1 MKAKRNKTRRRGMAL
16 IVVLII
22 IMAITVLSMGFL
34 SRSDVELACGE
45 NMILKTQMDYLAE
58 SALEH
63 AKGLI
68 LNPQD
73 VASEYWA
80 GAEDQQLVAGSD
92 DYYDVAIARDDP
104 NNLCNYFISCE
115 AYRLKGGEQI
125 GRSSLQAELRI
136 DPYIAYWQS
145 GDESISSQ
153 VTITGDVYC
162 DSSVQILGVVNG
174 DVFAAGSITGGAQVS
189 GQKYGDVTTAPVSSP
204 GLAYSD
210 FYPQYYY
217 DGSGPYTAQTLDPN
231 YDAFFPGPG
240 TNNPASVYYRDGDL
254 NLKSNIVINGTLVVK
269 HDLTFDEDA
278 DVTVTPL
285 KNMPALIVGHDLQM
299 QKDNLR
305 LTVNGLAQID
315 HHIDMSNK
323 TGSRITVRGAMC
335 VLDKG
340 IMNTTGCIVEIT
352 AAPDKAAIEVWSGP
366 GMAQRWS
373 PAAGAFFKG
382 IERR

>member
-1 MKAKRNKTRRRGMAL
+1 MPGKRNKTRRRGMAL
-16 IVVLII
+16 IVVLIV

-92 DYYDVAIARDDP
+92 DYYDVNVAK
-104 NNLCNYFISCE
+104 LGELNYRITST
-115 AYRLKGGEQI
+115 AYREKGGEQI
-125 GRSSLQAELRI
+125 GCSSLTAELRL

-145 GDESISSQ
+145 GDQPISSQ

-162 DSSVQILGVVNG
+162 NSNLVIGGVVNG
-174 DVFAAGSITGGAQVS
+174 DAYANGSIAGNAI
-189 GQKYGDVTTAPVSSP
+189 GQEYANVSSP
-204 GLAYSD
+204 PVGLPGLVYSD
-210 FYPQYYY
+210 FDSTYYIGSTQYSVGIIGAADLNDITLGPTAGNPAGIYYY
-217 DGSGPYTAQTLDPN
+217 DGALNLRGNIYITGMLVVRTDLLLGNNANATITAVKN
-231 YDAFFPGPG
+231 FPALLVGQNIIMLN
-240 TNNPASVYYRDGDL
+240 NNPTLSITGFAQVDG
-254 NLKSNIVINGTLVVK
+254 
-269 HDLTFDEDA
+269 
-278 DVTVTPL
+278 
-285 KNMPALIVGHDLQM
+285 
-299 QKDNLR
+299 
-305 LTVNGLAQID
+305 
-315 HHIDMSNK
+315 HIDMGDK
-323 TGSRITVRGAMC
+323 TGSSINVLGALY
-335 VLDKG
+335 VLGGG

-352 AAPDKAAIEVWSGP
+352 AAPDKAAIEIWPEP
-366 GMAQRWS
+366 GTAQRWS

-382 IERR
+382 IER

>member
-1 MKAKRNKTRRRGMAL
+1 MAL

-92 DYYDVAIARDDP
+92 DYYDVAIVRDDP
-104 NNLCNYFISCE
+104 NLCNYFINCE
-115 AYRLKGGEQI
+115 AYRLKGGQRI
-125 GRSSLQAELRI
+125 GRSSLTAKLRI

-145 GDESISSQ
+145 GNQPISSQ

-162 DSSVQILGVVNG
+162 ASSVQIQGMVNG
-174 DVFAAGSITGGAQVS
+174 DVFAAGNITGS
-189 GQKYGDVTTAPVSSP
+189 GVVVGQRNESVAAAPVNSP

-217 DGSGPYTAQTLDPN
+217 NGSGPYTVKELSEEEYAGL
-231 YDAFFPGPG
+231 PGPG
-240 TNNPASVYYRDGDL
+240 MNNPASVYYRDGSLSL
-254 NLKSNIVINGTLVVK
+254 NANIVINGTLVVK
-269 HDLTFDEDA
+269 DDLTFDGNEGA
-278 DVTVTPL
+278 TVAITPL
-285 KNMPALIVGHDLQM
+285 KNFPALLVGQNIIMLNN
-299 QKDNLR
+299 NLT
-305 LTVNGLAQID
+305 LSITGFAQVD
-315 HHIDMSNK
+315 GHIDMGDK
-323 TGSRITVRGAMC
+323 TGSSINVLGALY
-335 VLDKG
+335 VLGGG

-352 AAPDKAAIEVWSGP
+352 AAPDKAAIEIWPEP
-366 GMAQRWS
+366 GTAQRWS

-382 IERR
+382 IERQ